1 MYKQLDLIWSPSSLK
16 FANLDRGWGDW
27 AFLEFKFILKFY
39 LENKYMQIQIFLSG
53 LASSVFKPLYPFDAL

>member
-1 MYKQLDLIWSPSSLK
+1 MYKYLDLIWSPSSLK

-39 LENKYMQIQIFLSG
+39 LENKCMQI
-53 LASSVFKPLYPFDAL
+53 